1 MPVEAVHQSALV
13 DSLVCASA
21 WVRRAT
27 AGPYRNATRLG
38 AMFVDLPYFDRF
50 ALAVVRYALRRPQ
63 EYSHWGEVF
72 HQKTPI
78 ALGRRLGEAGR
89 RLSASTATEEAG
101 KTLMALALGY
111 FSHAAVDTSMHPAIN
126 RLARERAARSGLHP
140 SQEHHEIEKFH
151 SLIFHEQRF
160 SADLMG
166 TAKLQHYIEVDG
178 RRLGDSGPVGD
189 AVQAALMAVH
199 GQAPSRADLRRYA
212 RGYLQYCSL
221 IGNRVIGPR
230 IGPRPAREA
239 ARAEVFD
246 GFDFPAH
253 FASAVRKS
261 GQYLDALGA
270 YLADGVFD
278 ESAQAALFA
287 KVPEGSIDPDP
298 TT

>member
-13 DSLVCASA
+13 DSLVGATA
-21 WVRRAT
+21 WVRRST
-27 AGPYRNATRLG
+27 AGSFRDATRLG

-63 EYSHWGEVF
+63 GYSHWGEVF

-78 ALGRRLGEAGR
+78 ALGRLLGEAGR
-89 RLSASTATEEAG
+89 RLSGSTATEEAG
-101 KTLMALALGY
+101 RTLMALALGY
-111 FSHAAVDTSMHPAIN
+111 FSHAAVDTSMHPDIN
-126 RLARERAARSGLHP
+126 DLARERAARSGLHP

-160 SADLMG
+160 GADLMG

-178 RRLGDSGPVGD
+178 LCLGDRGPIGD
-189 AVQAALMAVH
+189 AVQASLIAVH
-199 GQAPSRADLRRYA
+199 GQAPSQADLRRYA
-212 RGYLQYCSL
+212 RGYLQYCAL
-221 IGNRVIGPR
+221 IGNRLVGPR
-230 IGPRPAREA
+230 IGPRPEREA

-246 GFDFPAH
+246 GFDFPAR
-253 FASAVRKS
+253 FATATAKS
-261 GQYLDALGA
+261 RHYLDALGA

-278 ESAQAALFA
+278 DSARAALA
-287 KVPEGSIDPDP
+287 ALVPEGSIDPDP